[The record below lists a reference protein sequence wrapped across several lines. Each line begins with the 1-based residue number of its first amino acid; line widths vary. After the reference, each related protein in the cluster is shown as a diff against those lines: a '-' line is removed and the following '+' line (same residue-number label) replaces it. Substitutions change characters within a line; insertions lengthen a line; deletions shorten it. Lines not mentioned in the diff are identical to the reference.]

1 MEKKIFLI
9 DIDNTICKTNKNFY
23 KLSKP
28 YKSRIE
34 VINKLYDQGHTIKF
48 FTSRYMGR
56 SKDNQRIAKSKGYKL
71 TKKQLKE
78 WNCKYNQLIF
88 GKPSYDISIDDKSI
102 FYNNNW
108 FKELNKVYVD
118 KKKFK

>member
-1 MEKKIFLI
+1 MKKKIFLI

-56 SKDNQRIAKSKGYKL
+56 SKDNQSKAKSKGYRL
-71 TKKQLKE
+71 TEKQLKE

-88 GKPSYDISIDDKSI
+88 GKPSHDISIDDKSI

-108 FKELNKVYVD
+108 FKELNKLYLN

>member
-1 MEKKIFLI
+1 MKKKTFLI

-28 YKSRIE
+28 YKTRIK

-56 SKDNQRIAKSKGYKL
+56 SKENQRKAKSKGYKL
-71 TKKQLKE
+71 TENQLKK
-78 WNCKYNQLIF
+78 WNCKYSQLIF
-88 GKPSYDISIDDKSI
+88 GKPSHDISIDDKSI
-102 FYNNNW
+102 FYKNDW
-108 FKELNKVYVD
+108 FKVLNKLYIN
-118 KKKFK
+118 KIK